1 MAGAE
6 SEAPSSS
13 EASHSERHSQK
24 SSTNK
29 NSDNSSS
36 NTPSPAAVPS
46 QRIKALWAEVA
57 TGIDK
62 NQTGKQLCNRFFLI

>member
-6 SEAPSSS
+6 TETPSSS

-24 SSTNK
+24 ISTKN
-29 NSDNSSS
+29 NSDSSSS
-36 NTPSPAAVPS
+36 NTISQTPVLS
-46 QRIKALWAEVA
+46 QRVKALWAEVA

-62 NQTGKQLCNRFFLI
+62 NQTGKLLSIRALL